1 MNTPENAAVI
11 PADPVLDAELIND
24 DDGPTEGRR
33 HGPGAASWWQRSPRV
48 PAALQSRAHAAQAA
62 KDATVTVVRSPWR
75 FVRAALRGTVLAI
88 RA

>member
-1 MNTPENAAVI
+1 MDTPENTAVI

-24 DDGPTEGRR
+24 DRPTEGRQ

-75 FVRAALRGTVLAI
+75 FVRAAFRGTVLAI